1 MTEREKL
8 RANAT
13 GTELVWEGKRTQIER
28 VPLPFQVI
36 ETINQSRAT
45 REQTPLLA
53 GLPAL
58 PLFEGVTSNK
68 DVWRNKL
75 IWGDNKYV
83 LASLLEEGFAGKIN
97 LIYIDPPFDTG
108 DDFSFSVKVGDE
120 ELEKKPSII
129 EQKAYNDTWGKG
141 TDSYLQMM

>member
-1 MTEREKL
+1 MSETAPVK
-8 RANAT
+8 
-13 GTELVWEGKRTQIER
+13 GTELVWEGKRTQVER

-45 REQTPLLA
+45 REKTPLFA
-53 GLPAL
+53 GLPPP
-58 PLFEGVTSNK
+58 PLFETVAGTK

-83 LASLLEEGFAGKIN
+83 LASLLEEGFAGKLN

-108 DDFSFSVKVGDE
+108 DDFSFRVKIG
-120 ELEKKPSII
+120 
-129 EQKAYNDTWGKG
+129 
-141 TDSYLQMM
+141 